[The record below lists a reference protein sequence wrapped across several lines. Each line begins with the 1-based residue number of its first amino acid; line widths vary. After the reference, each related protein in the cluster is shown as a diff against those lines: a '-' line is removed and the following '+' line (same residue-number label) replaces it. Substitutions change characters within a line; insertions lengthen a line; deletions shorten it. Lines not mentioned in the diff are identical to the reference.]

1 MEATFRQI
9 STEYVRLNISDP
21 DSVEILRIKK
31 SDGMNILGIIVVCIG
46 VGISLSY
53 LGDKGKPLADIFI
66 SLDHVIILLVR
77 LLMWYA
83 PIGIASIIAAKI
95 IEIKDLTKT
104 FQSLSLFMGTVIL
117 GLLLHLFVTISIIYF
132 IASRK
137 SPLKFLK
144 GLAQA
149 AINALGTSS
158 SAASLPITFQCL
170 EKNGISSAYTKFV
183 LPVGAVVNMD
193 GTALYEAVAAIFIAQ
208 INGINLSFAQVIT
221 VSITATL
228 ASIGTAA
235 IPSGGLVTLVIVLS
249 SIGLPVEDISII
261 FAVDWLLGRLRACV
275 NICGDAVG
283 CAFVQAIIEPN
294 YLPNIYHPKDVALPN
309 IEDAG
314 YFYSTEEVDSTNVCK
329 IVQIA
334 YLNNFE
340 ELKEKCKQILIE
352 KKSEIDQTKLKALP
366 KDILFDVFCC

>member
-1 MEATFRQI
+1 MCRNPSIKGKILHEPDQKSNINGVDKFLDVIRNLFPDNLMEATFRQI
-9 STEYVRLNISDP
+9 STEYVRVNISDP
-21 DSVEILRIKK
+21 ESPEVLKIKK

-83 PIGIASIIAAKI
+83 PFGIASIIAAKI

-104 FQSLSLFMGTVIL
+104 FQSLSIFMGTVIL
-117 GLLLHLFVTISIIYF
+117 GLFLHLFVTISIIYF

-137 SPLKFLK
+137 NPFKFFK
-144 GLAQA
+144 GLIQA

-170 EKNGISSAYTKFV
+170 EKNGISSAFTKFV

-261 FAVDWLLGRLRACV
+261 FAVDWLL
-275 NICGDAVG
+275 
-283 CAFVQAIIEPN
+283 
-294 YLPNIYHPKDVALPN
+294 
-309 IEDAG
+309 
-314 YFYSTEEVDSTNVCK
+314 
-329 IVQIA
+329 
-334 YLNNFE
+334 
-340 ELKEKCKQILIE
+340 
-352 KKSEIDQTKLKALP
+352 
-366 KDILFDVFCC
+366 

>member
-9 STEYVRLNISDP
+9 STEYVRLNKSDP
-21 DSVEILRIKK
+21 KSEVLKIKK

-46 VGISLSY
+46 IGISLSY
-53 LGDKGKPLADIFI
+53 LGDKGKALADVFI
-66 SLDHVIILLVR
+66 SLDHVIIIIVR

-104 FQSLSLFMGTVIL
+104 FQSLSIFMGTVIL
-117 GLLLHLFVTISIIYF
+117 GLFLHLFVTISIIYF

-137 SPLKFLK
+137 NPLKFLK
-144 GLAQA
+144 GLIQA

-170 EKNGISSAYTKFV
+170 EQNGISSAYTKFV

-283 CAFVQAIIEPN
+283 CAFVQAIIEPD
-294 YLPNIYHPKDVALPN
+294 YMPNSYPKDVVLPN
-309 IEDAG
+309 IEV
-314 YFYSTEEVDSTNVCK
+314 S
-329 IVQIA
+329 
-334 YLNNFE
+334 
-340 ELKEKCKQILIE
+340 
-352 KKSEIDQTKLKALP
+352 
-366 KDILFDVFCC
+366 